1 MNNKKSAR
9 ITGLIY
15 LVVVITG
22 MISLAYIPSQ
32 LIDWKNETIT
42 LSNLMNH
49 ETLFRI
55 GIALHV
61 LCYLAFTALGLAFYR
76 LLHHINQGFAR
87 VMVVLVLLSIP
98 ISFLNLQHKYEVL
111 NIIKVEKI
119 KSDAHHATQALQNLH
134 SYNDGILIVSVF
146 WGLWLFPLGYLLY
159 HSHQFPKVLSI
170 LLMLGCLTYLI
181 NFFGNTLFEDYK
193 SLGFPSYLSM
203 VSGIA
208 EIGTC
213 FWLIIFGFKQKPN

>member
-1 MNNKKSAR
+1 MNNKKLAR

-15 LVVVITG
+15 LLVVITG
-22 MISLAYIPSQ
+22 VLSLAYIPSQ
-32 LIDWKNETIT
+32 LIDWKNGNIT
-42 LSNLMNH
+42 LSNLIKH
-49 ETLFRI
+49 ESLFRI

-61 LCYLAFTALGLAFYR
+61 ICYLAFTALGLAFYR
-76 LLHHINQGFAR
+76 LLHSVNQGFAR
-87 VMVVLVLLSIP
+87 VMLILVLLSIP
-98 ISFLNLQHKYEVL
+98 ISFINLQHKYEVL
-111 NIIKVEKI
+111 NILKVAKV
-119 KSDAHHATQALQNLH
+119 KLDANHATQALQNLH

-181 NFFGNTLFEDYK
+181 NFFGNTLIEDYK

-213 FWLIIFGFKQKPN
+213 IWLIIFGFKQKQD